1 MTAAASLTASGRR
14 ARRAGRPRDGGFTY
28 LSLIVLVAIIG
39 LVTAT
44 SLKLGAVLQRA
55 RAEQELLRIGAEFS
69 DALQSY
75 ADATP
80 AGKPSQ
86 PATLK
91 DLLRD
96 PRFPTTRRHLRKIY
110 LDPMTGKAEWGIVYL
125 ANKVGVIGIYSLS
138 DARPVKIG
146 NFPARFSGFDSKE
159 HISDWKFAVTGKVTT
174 AGAPPPG
181 SNAAPVVSPPPPAT
195 PAAPATP
202 VGPPPK
208 AHTLPSAEPAP
219 PSAPLEEAPANPEPE
234 AAPVPPPAE
243 AKPVEN

>member
-1 MTAAASLTASGRR
+1 MTAAASLTASGKA
-14 ARRAGRPRDGGFTY
+14 ARRAGPARSGGFTY

-44 SLKLGAVLQRA
+44 TLKLGSVLQRA

-96 PRFPTTRRHLRKIY
+96 PRYPTTRRHLRKIY

-125 ANKVGVIGIYSLS
+125 GDKVGVVGIYSLS
-138 DARPVKIG
+138 DAKPIKIG
-146 NFPARFSGFDSKE
+146 NFPARFTSFDAKE
-159 HISDWKFAVTGKVTT
+159 HIFDWKFTMTGKAATT
-174 AGAPPPG
+174 AQAAAANPAPVVGPQQPVQLPPG
-181 SNAAPVVSPPPPAT
+181 AAPVVPPSNQPEPPVEPVSPAPPSENPPASPPPELPAT
-195 PAAPATP
+195 PAPAD
-202 VGPPPK
+202 V
-208 AHTLPSAEPAP
+208 
-219 PSAPLEEAPANPEPE
+219 
-234 AAPVPPPAE
+234 
-243 AKPVEN
+243 KPVEN

>member
-1 MTAAASLTASGRR
+1 MTATASLTASGRR
-14 ARRAGRPRDGGFTY
+14 ARSGGFTY

-44 SLKLGAVLQRA
+44 TLKLGSVLQRA

-86 PATLK
+86 PASLK

-110 LDPMTGKAEWGIVYL
+110 ADPMTGRAEWGIVYL
-125 ANKVGVIGIYSLS
+125 AEKVGVIGIYSLS
-138 DARPVKIG
+138 DAKPVKIG
-146 NFPARFSGFDSKE
+146 NFPARFTGFDGKE
-159 HISDWKFAVTGKVTT
+159 KISDWKFTMTGKLSTT
-174 AGAPPPG
+174 APAASP
-181 SNAAPVVSPPPPAT
+181 AAPVVAPPPQLSKPEQPAVPT
-195 PAAPATP
+195 VPQSKAEKPDDEPVSPAAPSEEGTSTP
-202 VGPPPK
+202 V
-208 AHTLPSAEPAP
+208 AEPAQ
-219 PSAPLEEAPANPEPE
+219 
-234 AAPVPPPAE
+234 VPPPAE
-243 AKPVEN
+243 IKPVEN

>member
-1 MTAAASLTASGRR
+1 MTATASHTANGRR
-14 ARRAGRPRDGGFTY
+14 RAPAARGGGFTY

-44 SLKLGAVLQRA
+44 TLKLGSVLQRA

-110 LDPMTGKAEWGIVYL
+110 PDPMTGKAEWGIVYL
-125 ANKVGVIGIYSLS
+125 ADKVGVIGIYSLS
-138 DARPVKIG
+138 DAKPVKIG
-146 NFPARFSGFDSKE
+146 NFPARFTGFDAKE
-159 HISDWKFAVTGKVTT
+159 HISDWKFTMTGKASTSSSP
-174 AGAPPPG
+174 AASPA
-181 SNAAPVVSPPPPAT
+181 AAPVASTPQQGKPEQ
-195 PAAPATP
+195 PAAPAVP
-202 VGPPPK
+202 SGNDQKPPGEP
-208 AHTLPSAEPAP
+208 ASSAPPNEEPAP
-219 PSAPLEEAPANPEPE
+219 VPVAEPVSAPPQPE
-234 AAPVPPPAE
+234 V
-243 AKPVEN
+243 KTGGD